1 MCLFNPNAEIVNKE
15 ILSKKI
21 ENDFNLDPVILISDT
36 NLTYKTSS
44 PQECFDLV
52 KNGSNFDNGKKID
65 LKFPPL
71 VNLSY
76 FLVVLF
82 VVPIYL
88 KESNE

>member
-36 NLTYKTSS
+36 NLIYKTSS

-52 KNGSNFDNGKKID
+52 KNGSNFDNGKNRSEISTISKSVVFFSSSICSS
-65 LKFPPL
+65 
-71 VNLSY
+71 NL
-76 FLVVLF
+76 F
-82 VVPIYL
+82 
-88 KESNE
+88 KGKQ

>member
-36 NLTYKTSS
+36 NLIYKTSS

-82 VVPIYL
+82 IVPIYL